1 MAAANYTYLCVC
13 VAIRDHLEPPD
24 QARARDHRGGVQ
36 RRRRRL
42 AWAPTAP
49 TRHPLRCVG
58 EQQEEHEEEHE
69 DDKDDE
75 DEDEDEKDDEED
87 EEDEDKDEDKDEDE
101 DEDDDDEGDEEHPRP
116 KPRSFRWWWWVEVGA
131 GALCL
136 TFGGGPQQLVVG
148 QHEGPALVLRNQ
160 LAHKLLRPCRR
171 RCGHRHPKAVKPGA
185 KGGHQSLAG
194 WQQRRKERR
203 WKGHDKAMRSCTPS
217 RLLLSRTCGRFEPA
231 ASAGLASAGLYLVGE
246 QVEDL
251 GRPLVLLLLPLP
263 LPLPL
268 PVLVHHGHQLGR
280 LGDELGLGRRRQL
293 LLDRTQLRARAGPPK
308 VTTATRRGAV
318 RLGGDTA
325 ARGSSRQHSRGGGPG
340 VVSPRLLRPGTRP
353 GSTPSAVAAP
363 RSSGGAGTAA
373 GR

>member
-101 DEDDDDEGDEEHPRP
+101 DEDDDDEDDEEHPRP
-116 KPRSFRWWWWVEVGA
+116 KPRSFRWWWRVEVGA

-194 WQQRRKERR
+194 WQQRRKERQHSLAGWQQRRKERQQSLAGWRQRRKGGASPKATSDGGSTSAALISAATFGCPR
-203 WKGHDKAMRSCTPS
+203 WEAIEAGETPPQCS
-217 RLLLSRTCGRFEPA
+217 SV
-231 ASAGLASAGLYLVGE
+231 LAL
-246 QVEDL
+246 DL
-251 GRPLVLLLLPLP
+251 
-263 LPLPL
+263 
-268 PVLVHHGHQLGR
+268 
-280 LGDELGLGRRRQL
+280 
-293 LLDRTQLRARAGPPK
+293 
-308 VTTATRRGAV
+308 TATR
-318 RLGGDTA
+318 GD
-325 ARGSSRQHSRGGGPG
+325 
-340 VVSPRLLRPGTRP
+340 
-353 GSTPSAVAAP
+353 
-363 RSSGGAGTAA
+363 
-373 GR
+373 